1 MSPSADRRAI
11 AGYAMIGFALGG
23 FFDGILLHQI
33 LQWHHL
39 LSAIDGPAA
48 GDLRFQMVADGVFHL
63 AMYVIALIGAGL
75 LVAARRAR
83 SPGLSLRRMAA
94 LVLAGFGSWHCVD
107 ALLVHWALG
116 LHHIRMDAANPI
128 LWDIGWLAVF
138 GGLPLA
144 AAWLLRQPGGEPP
157 PRRAVAALL
166 VATAVA
172 GLAAAAGPRVE
183 GGGDT
188 VVIFR
193 AGTEPAAMLE
203 AIGAADTRL
212 KGTAAGGTL
221 WIVEP
226 VSWSGL
232 ATLYRRGALIVG
244 STPVF
249 GGCLAATKA

>member
-1 MSPSADRRAI
+1 MSPPPDRRAI

-63 AMYVIALIGAGL
+63 AMYVIALIGTGL

-94 LVLAGFGSWHCVD
+94 LVLAGFGCWHCVD

-116 LHHIRMDAANPI
+116 LHHIRMDATQPI
-128 LWDIGWLAVF
+128 LWDIGWLVVF
-138 GGLPLA
+138 GGLPLV
-144 AAWLLRQPGGEPP
+144 AAWLLRGPGGEPP

-166 VATAVA
+166 VATGVA
-172 GLAAAAGPRVE
+172 GLVAAAGPRIE

-203 AIGAADTRL
+203 AIAAADTRL

-221 WIVEP
+221 WIVEGL
-226 VSWSGL
+226 SWGGL

-249 GGCLAATKA
+249 GGCLAATRA

>member
-94 LVLAGFGSWHCVD
+94 LVLAGFGTWPTGELFSVLARHSILRHSLGETPAPVLADDPVFRHWCGTALGEGGDFASRLFSIRAAGLLHDLKPEQAAACLSGLLIGAEIASATRRYD
-107 ALLVHWALG
+107 AGGEPVTLIASGALGVLYGAALG
-116 LHHIRMDAANPI
+116 L
-128 LWDIGWLAVF
+128 
-138 GGLPLA
+138 
-144 AAWLLRQPGGEPP
+144 
-157 PRRAVAALL
+157 
-166 VATAVA
+166 A
-172 GLAAAAGPRVE
+172 GLEIRPVDADEAV
-183 GGGDT
+183 
-188 VVIFR
+188 R
-193 AGTEPAAMLE
+193 AGLFSAARHNGMVAE
-203 AIGAADTRL
+203 
-212 KGTAAGGTL
+212 GTAA
-221 WIVEP
+221 
-226 VSWSGL
+226 
-232 ATLYRRGALIVG
+232 
-244 STPVF
+244 
-249 GGCLAATKA
+249 